1 MWLSKQGS
9 PAENPITGQVTLT
22 PEQAQ
27 QFAGG
32 EWYINVHTQAHPGG
46 EIRGYVMPPRIDRG
60 HRQPT
65 RAVTQ
70 ARMGL
75 ASVAVVRSPATF
87 SGQPMSFVNDRLC
100 RFATV

>member
-46 EIRGYVMPPRIDRG
+46 EIRSYVMPPK
-60 HRQPT
+60 
-65 RAVTQ
+65 
-70 ARMGL
+70 
-75 ASVAVVRSPATF
+75 
-87 SGQPMSFVNDRLC
+87 N
-100 RFATV
+100 

>member
-1 MWLSKQGS
+1 MAHFHGPAAPGKNAPVVMWLSKQGS

-46 EIRGYVMPPRIDRG
+46 EIRGYVMPPK
-60 HRQPT
+60 
-65 RAVTQ
+65 
-70 ARMGL
+70 
-75 ASVAVVRSPATF
+75 
-87 SGQPMSFVNDRLC
+87 N
-100 RFATV
+100 